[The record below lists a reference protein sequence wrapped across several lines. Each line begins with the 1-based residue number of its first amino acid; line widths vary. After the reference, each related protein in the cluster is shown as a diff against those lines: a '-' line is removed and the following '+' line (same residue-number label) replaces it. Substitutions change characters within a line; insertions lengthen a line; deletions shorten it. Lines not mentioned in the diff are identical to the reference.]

1 MKHTYLIFIFS
12 ILVASSTAQVVDSA
26 RIYSTNP
33 VRVYSTSPVSIW
45 GNLSNN
51 GTLSTEEGAQLFFY
65 GDVWSNQS
73 SATLP
78 GGGVVRFT
86 KPRPFPYS
94 NSVAQTL
101 NGGGAGASFPDIL
114 VNNPNNLNLSAT
126 STYVRDTVWLVG
138 GKVVH
143 NLQNFTVGNG
153 NAGTILGYNEN
164 RYFVTNGSPTDT
176 SQGYLQRLQVGTAAV
191 DFPIGPNTGKYTP
204 ASLTNNGTL
213 DAYRVRAFDGVYG
226 RAFFD
231 SLQNYKTVG
240 TTWQVLE
247 SVAGGS
253 DVLLN
258 LQHNAADEGSLY
270 NRSSQYIA
278 RYIGTNHNTAGGASS
293 RDSYWDLV
301 PNASTTG
308 NSAVGTITTGSPI
321 ATAFVASRQ
330 FNTNQDFTDY
340 TFFTKSPINNP
351 PLPVTLI
358 SYQAAWQ
365 QEDARLFW
373 QTASEKNADRFILLR
388 SFDGINFTE
397 IGSVPCRNLNTTQ
410 AYEYFD
416 LGVKPKTLK
425 NVYYQLK
432 QVDYDGTVASLGVR
446 VLFVTPK
453 SNLIMGGV
461 YPNPASDV
469 LNIRFYAASS
479 NQLTLSI
486 IDSRGRLVKQI
497 NQSVLSGDQTLQL
510 EVGDLAQAVYTLRI
524 TSGDSFVGTERII
537 ITR

>member
-1 MKHTYLIFIFS
+1 MVKSNYMKHTYLIFIFS
-12 ILVASSTAQVVDSA
+12 ILVASGTAQVVDSA
-26 RIYSTNP
+26 RIHSINP
-33 VRVYSTSPVSIW
+33 VRVFAQAPVYIW
-45 GNLSNN
+45 GNLSYT
-51 GTLSTEEGAQLFFY
+51 GTLSTEEGAQIFFY
-65 GDVWSNQS
+65 GDAWTNASTS
-73 SATLP
+73 TMP
-78 GGGVVRFT
+78 GVGVVRFI
-86 KPRPFPYS
+86 KLRPAPYP

-101 NGGGAGASFPDIL
+101 NGGGLGASFPDNAISNT
-114 VNNPNNLNLSAT
+114 NNINLSTT
-126 STYVRDTVWLVG
+126 STHVRDTVWLVG

-143 NLQNFTVGNG
+143 NLQNFAVGNG

-191 DFPIGPNTGKYTP
+191 DFPVGPNTGKYTP

-278 RYIGTNHNTAGGASS
+278 RYIGTNQNTAGGASS

-308 NSAVGTITTGSPI
+308 NSAAGTITTGSPI

-330 FNTNQDFTDY
+330 FNTN
-340 TFFTKSPINNP
+340 
-351 PLPVTLI
+351 
-358 SYQAAWQ
+358 
-365 QEDARLFW
+365 
-373 QTASEKNADRFILLR
+373 
-388 SFDGINFTE
+388 
-397 IGSVPCRNLNTTQ
+397 
-410 AYEYFD
+410 
-416 LGVKPKTLK
+416 
-425 NVYYQLK
+425 
-432 QVDYDGTVASLGVR
+432 
-446 VLFVTPK
+446 
-453 SNLIMGGV
+453 
-461 YPNPASDV
+461 
-469 LNIRFYAASS
+469 
-479 NQLTLSI
+479 
-486 IDSRGRLVKQI
+486 
-497 NQSVLSGDQTLQL
+497 
-510 EVGDLAQAVYTLRI
+510 
-524 TSGDSFVGTERII
+524 
-537 ITR
+537 